1 MIFDAIKRRLFGQA
15 KPPPTQPFN
24 GAMPTNLKRRTTN
37 ALQTNWILPSVGAV
51 TPNYLEM
58 ILRGAVAGNHIQQ
71 AQLFDLMLDSWPE
84 LATCVQE
91 LTYGVKRREIIFD
104 PFTEEDEKPTDSAV
118 EKTKLVSTVLRKM
131 NPVVSQGEFGL
142 KDTVENLMAAWFRGY
157 TVMETIW
164 DTYEAGSLGTVTGP
178 RATVYVQ
185 PQQYGFNQFGIMGLN
200 PNPYYFDTSLALPP
214 PNQSQLVDFPP
225 HKFLIGIHQVKPG
238 AVLGGPMLRV
248 LAWWWCAC
256 NFSADWLLNLAQV
269 FGLPFRWATYPT
281 GAAEATISAICDML
295 ANMGSAGWGAF
306 PQGTTL
312 ELKGENAGK
321 GDSSPQAHLLDRA
334 DRYARSLILG
344 QTMTGNTMTSGK
356 GGQAFGTVEAQLKQ
370 DRLEAASDYVA
381 DVFNGQLIPSILR
394 LNYGNDD
401 EAPVCRFLEENE
413 GSYQDAQRDQ
423 ILVNIGTPIPLSHI
437 RKKYSIPEPEGD
449 EEVLVPPVA
458 QVKPPTTLGPSQEDS
473 LTQKAAE
480 GQPVSQQQQDRQDK
494 VTKAVQSRLSRIVL
508 IPDDA
513 EFHSELKKLSGELV
527 TGKNGKHD

>member
-1 MIFDAIKRRLFGQA
+1 
-15 KPPPTQPFN
+15 
-24 GAMPTNLKRRTTN
+24 
-37 ALQTNWILPSVGAV
+37 
-51 TPNYLEM
+51 
-58 ILRGAVAGNHIQQ
+58 
-71 AQLFDLMLDSWPE
+71 
-84 LATCVQE
+84 
-91 LTYGVKRREIIFD
+91 
-104 PFTEEDEKPTDSAV
+104 
-118 EKTKLVSTVLRKM
+118 
-131 NPVVSQGEFGL
+131 
-142 KDTVENLMAAWFRGY
+142 
-157 TVMETIW
+157 
-164 DTYEAGSLGTVTGP
+164 
-178 RATVYVQ
+178 
-185 PQQYGFNQFGIMGLN
+185 
-200 PNPYYFDTSLALPP
+200 
-214 PNQSQLVDFPP
+214 
-225 HKFLIGIHQVKPG
+225 
-238 AVLGGPMLRV
+238 
-248 LAWWWCAC
+248 
-256 NFSADWLLNLAQV
+256 
-269 FGLPFRWATYPT
+269 
-281 GAAEATISAICDML
+281 ML